1 VCVYAGLL
9 KKLQIKI
16 KKKADGECEDV
27 GKRGRTQ
34 PKSKGTHLDRQNQ
47 SEFPRNENWSPGEAS
62 AMMM

>member
-1 VCVYAGLL
+1 M
-9 KKLQIKI
+9 